1 VRPVFCPQCGKRNEE
16 GASYCSACGRR
27 LPEPD
32 FNGPRPVERSP
43 LRQLA
48 GRLIGRSARERRI
61 TAATVVALAIAAL
74 VALGANELF
83 GGDDAQDAYQEEADR
98 VCVERKQAL
107 ALLSEEVL
115 GSRKELTLARY
126 GNAGAEVVAG
136 WRSQLGSRDAPA
148 GLQEPEVDLDR
159 ALAKV
164 EDELRA
170 VASRPREGGEA
181 LRRLGDRLTTP
192 VSRAERAI
200 EALGLDGCADVP
212 LALGAAAGG

>member
-16 GASYCSACGRR
+16 GASYCNACGRR
-27 LPEPD
+27 LPELGS
-32 FNGPRPVERSP
+32 NGPQPGERPT

-48 GRLIGRSARERRI
+48 GRLIGGTTRERRI
-61 TAATVVALAIAAL
+61 TAATVAALAIAAL
-74 VALGANELF
+74 FALGANELL

-107 ALLSEEVL
+107 ALLSEEVR
-115 GSRKELTLARY
+115 GSTNELTLARY

-136 WRSQLGSRDAPA
+136 WRSQLASSDAPA
-148 GLQEPEVDLDR
+148 GLQGPEVELDR

-164 EDELRA
+164 EHELRA
-170 VASRPREGGEA
+170 AASRARDGGEA
-181 LRRLGDRLTTP
+181 LRRLGDRLASP
-192 VSRAERAI
+192 ASRSERAI

-212 LALGAAAGG
+212 PALGGAAGG